1 VRRQSSRDAK
11 AQDAV
16 AALPNCSL
24 KGTPELYLS
33 TATNHGYPRTGY
45 DAGLE
50 SEARYS
56 HKTRPV
62 HTTQ

>member
-1 VRRQSSRDAK
+1 M
-11 AQDAV
+11 
-16 AALPNCSL
+16 AAIPNCGL

-33 TATNHGYPRTGY
+33 TATNHGYPRTSH
-45 DAGLE
+45 DAGLK
-50 SEARYS
+50 SEARHS